1 MNIQTTR
8 PFDRDYARLPED
20 IKDRADK
27 QLALL
32 LTNPHHPSLRLKRVR
47 GTDDI
52 WEARITRGYR
62 MTLTIAGDTF
72 ILRRIGVHDVL
83 RQP

>member
-1 MNIQTTR
+1 MKVQTTR
-8 PFDRDYARLPED
+8 LFDRDYARLPED

-32 LTNPHHPSLRLKRVR
+32 LTNPRHPSLRQKRVR
-47 GTDDI
+47 GTDGV

-62 MTLTIAGDTF
+62 MTLVIAGDTF

-83 RQP
+83 RPP

>member
-1 MNIQTTR
+1 MKVQTTR
-8 PFDRDYARLPED
+8 LFDRDYARLPEEL
-20 IKDRADK
+20 RERVDK

-32 LTNPHHPSLRLKRVR
+32 LGNPRHPSLGLKRIR
-47 GTDDI
+47 GTEDI

-62 MTLTIAGDTF
+62 MTLQIVGDTF
-72 ILRRIGVHDVL
+72 ILRRIGPHDVL